1 MLVIIDYGMGNLRSI
16 QNKIQRIEKDVKIS
30 SKIEDIECA
39 DKLILPG
46 VGSFAVGM
54 ENIKSFDLLTVL
66 NRKVIKERTPILGI
80 CLGMQLFTSSSE
92 EGHAEGLGW
101 IRAKTIRF
109 HNDEKNKEIKIPHM
123 GFNSIKII
131 KSSRLLD
138 QISDGSPFY
147 FVHSYHVV
155 CEEESD
161 IVATTLYGYNFS
173 SVIEAGNIDGVQF
186 HPEKS
191 HDAGFQLLKNFINM
205 V

>member
-30 SKIEDIECA
+30 SKIEDLECA

-46 VGSFAVGM
+46 VGSFAAGM
-54 ENIKSFDLLTVL
+54 ENIKSFDLLAAL
-66 NRKVIKERTPILGI
+66 NKKVIEERTPILGI
-80 CLGMQLFTSSSE
+80 CLGMQLFTSCSE
-92 EGHAEGLGW
+92 EGNAKGLGW
-101 IRAKTIRF
+101 VKARTIRF
-109 HNDEKNKEIKIPHM
+109 RHDEKNNEIKIPHM

-131 KSSRLLD
+131 KSCGLLD
-138 QISDGSPFY
+138 QISDGSLFY

-161 IVATTLYGYNFS
+161 IVATSLYGYNFS
-173 SVIEAGNIDGVQF
+173 SVIEAGNIMGVQF

-191 HDAGFQLLKNFINM
+191 HDAGFQLLKNFINK